1 MVKIFRFDSEY
12 DDEFCSNSYVIGEKG
27 GPFILVDIG
36 STSDRI
42 LSYVKDNH
50 TSCLGVLLTHGHFDH
65 IRGLEKFLSYYDCTV
80 FIDKDEEEKLHNS
93 RLNCSK
99 MNGEDLT
106 IELNNVYLLDDEDEI
121 NFINKYY
128 IKVIETPFH
137 TNGSVCYLLKSENAL
152 FSGDTLFKGSIGR
165 SDLPTSSNRTIVESL
180 KKIKKLDPSLTVYP
194 GHGEIT
200 TLKKELENNIYLKEI
215 KND

>member
-42 LSYVKDNH
+42 LNYVKENH

-65 IRGLEKFLSYYDCTV
+65 FRGLDKFLKHYNCTV
-80 FIDKDEEEKLHNS
+80 FIDKDEEEKLHNA

-99 MNGEDLT
+99 MNGEDLN
-106 IELNNVYLLDDEDEI
+106 IDLNNIYLLDDEDEI

-165 SDLPTSSNRTIVESL
+165 SDLPTSSNRSIKDSL
-180 KKIKKLDPSLTVYP
+180 KKLTKLDPNLTVYP

-200 TLKKELENNIYLKEI
+200 TLKKELETNIYLKEI
-215 KND
+215 END

>member
-42 LSYVKDNH
+42 LNYVKENH

-65 IRGLEKFLSYYDCTV
+65 FRGLDKFLKHYNCTV
-80 FIDKDEEEKLHNS
+80 FIDKDEEEKLHNA

-106 IELNNVYLLDDEDEI
+106 IDLNNIYLLDDEDEI

-137 TNGSVCYLLKSENAL
+137 TNGSVCYLLKTENAL
-152 FSGDTLFKGSIGR
+152 FTGDTLFKGSIGR
-165 SDLPTSSNRTIVESL
+165 TDLPTSSNRSIKDSL
-180 KKIKKLDPSLTVYP
+180 NKIAKLDPNLTIYP

-200 TLKKELENNIYLKEI
+200 TLNKELGTITYFGGN
-215 KND
+215 